1 MELVKRRKKRA
12 EEKGREKK
20 AVGEEVAD
28 DAEAEEIASMG
39 GPLAV

>member
-1 MELVKRRKKRA
+1 MVKRRKKRA

-20 AVGEEVAD
+20 AVGEEVV
-28 DAEAEEIASMG
+28 DAEAEEITSMG

>member
-1 MELVKRRKKRA
+1 V

-20 AVGEEVAD
+20 AVGEEVVD
-28 DAEAEEIASMG
+28 DAEAGEITSTG